1 MQRNWLKSLRG
12 SIEKRLKKYGNRKK
26 KRTKRYFQENYWGGL
41 WLKYYRDGQIKN
53 TRGRERENGKKIE
66 NNRNIP

>member
-1 MQRNWLKSLRG
+1 MKSLRG

-53 TRGRERENGKKIE
+53 TRGRGRKDRKRTGDNGKIS
-66 NNRNIP
+66 

>member
-1 MQRNWLKSLRG
+1 MKSLRG

-53 TRGRERENGKKIE
+53 TRGRGRKDGKRTGDNGKIS
-66 NNRNIP
+66 

>member
-1 MQRNWLKSLRG
+1 MKSLRG

-53 TRGRERENGKKIE
+53 TRGRERKDGKRTGDNGKIS
-66 NNRNIP
+66 